1 MTTSISSAPG
11 LHAGTRVVCLQR
23 QAESLLPG
31 LWSQAGSHVGHVDRI
46 LLSLAF
52 LHVPSTC
59 FLLDPLVGPSWRM
72 GETGQDFDDCELG
85 KEKVWFSLTH
95 LPDPSLSLSP
105 LPSFSLPPPPF
116 PPSPSPSPSLLCRH
130 SPIHPSKALF
140 PSYTPPPRNLQI
152 SPDSLPWSSKALPSS
167 PPLSTPWTSCSPQFT
182 PQLHAQVFWSINLP
196 RELRMSLLPQ
206 LPSGSQSTCVP
217 GLVLITCNL

>member
-1 MTTSISSAPG
+1 MTTSISSAPS

-85 KEKVWFSLTH
+85 KEEVWFSLTH
-95 LPDPSLSLSP
+95 LPVPSLSLSP
-105 LPSFSLPPPPF
+105 LPSFSLPP
-116 PPSPSPSPSLLCRH
+116 L
-130 SPIHPSKALF
+130 
-140 PSYTPPPRNLQI
+140 
-152 SPDSLPWSSKALPSS
+152 SLPLLL
-167 PPLSTPWTSCSPQFT
+167 PPLLSSVDTAQF
-182 PQLHAQVFWSINLP
+182 I
-196 RELRMSLLPQ
+196 LLKHSSHPTHHH
-206 LPSGSQSTCVP
+206 PETFR
-217 GLVLITCNL
+217 